1 MIQKIVLA
9 ILTSCVYKV
18 KCEIFVVERQVK
30 HSTKIPYLNGVPKIP
45 FSVIQSDGKIK
56 ESARGDGRGV
66 QISLRYIKK
75 YCIKECKKEPE
86 AV

>member
-1 MIQKIVLA
+1 MIQKTVLT

-30 HSTKIPYLNGVPKIP
+30 HSTKTYLNGVPKIP

-75 YCIKECKKEPE
+75 YGIKQSKKEPE